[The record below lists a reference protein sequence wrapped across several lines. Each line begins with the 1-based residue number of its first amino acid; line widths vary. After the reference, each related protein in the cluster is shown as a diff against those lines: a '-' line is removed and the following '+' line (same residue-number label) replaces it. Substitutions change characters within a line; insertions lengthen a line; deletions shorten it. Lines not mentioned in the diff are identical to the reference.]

1 MIKWII
7 VILGLVAAGFGVSHF
22 FHTPEDLSKIP
33 WEQMVEP
40 GSLSKAHAFLAD
52 DCLSCHT
59 PVEGVERDKCVAC
72 HANDTH
78 IVARQPTAFHAD
90 ITECASC
97 HTEHQGEDAKISLMN
112 HIALVDIGF
121 NMLPNPNVPFDEGA
135 ATMAF
140 LENVLANKQTADP
153 LFVHPDVSDKEALLN
168 CSQCHSNDDR
178 HFTLFGEDCVRCH
191 STDKWSLP
199 TFIHPSSQSRD
210 CNQCHE
216 APPSHYM
223 QHFKMISAKV
233 AGEPKAKVEACYAC
247 HQSTSWNDIKRAGWY
262 KHH

>member
-7 VILGLVAAGFGVSHF
+7 GTVFAAAFVLWFSHVWHEF
-22 FHTPEDLSKIP
+22 DVQDPFN
-33 WEQMVEP
+33 WEAVVEP
-40 GSLSKAHAFLAD
+40 GQLSEAHAFLSN

-59 PVEGVERDKCVAC
+59 PVEGIERDKCVAC
-72 HANDTH
+72 HANDSH

-90 ITECASC
+90 IKACSNC
-97 HTEHQGEDAKISLMN
+97 HVEHRGRRAKITAMD
-112 HIALVDIGF
+112 HTALANIGF
-121 NMLPNPNVPFDEGA
+121 DMLPNPTVPFDQGA
-135 ATMAF
+135 STLALFEM
-140 LENVLANKQTADP
+140 VLRTQTAVDP
-153 LFVHPDVSDKEALLN
+153 LFVHPDVAQNEALLS

-178 HFTLFGEDCVRCH
+178 HFGLFGEDCVQCH
-191 STDKWSLP
+191 STQSWSIP
-199 TFIHPSSQSRD
+199 SFIHPSSQSRD

-233 AGEPKAKVEACYAC
+233 AGESKAKVEACYAC